1 MTLVETLIG
10 VLIFA
15 FVTAGVYT
23 MYTTMQNTMSRGEL
37 MSDLQQN
44 ARIGLAQM
52 VQEIRMAGYDPSGVI
67 PLISTTTPPRSAIR
81 SAMPGCFSF
90 VADWQGDGT
99 ADQITY
105 TVGTSNTCVSQCLQ
119 RRVDNWNSGSMLFSS
134 SSGFQPLAGGTL
146 VNVST
151 FTAVSVLTFT
161 YYDSNNQVLDPSTVP
176 ASTRQCPPASS
187 AGASVQQLTFDQMR
201 NIRRVAITL
210 KVQGSR
216 PSLFPEF
223 FTLTSDVRLR
233 NF

>member
-23 MYTTMQNTMSRGEL
+23 MYTTMQNTMNRGEL

-44 ARIGLAQM
+44 ARVGLAQM

-105 TVGTSNTCVSQCLQ
+105 TVGTSATCVSQCLQ
-119 RRVDNWNSGSMLFSS
+119 RKVDSWDSHNNVFSGGS
-134 SSGFQPLAGGTL
+134 FQPLAGGTL
-146 VNVST
+146 VNVSN

-176 ASTRQCPPASS
+176 PSTRQCPPAPS

-201 NIRRVAITL
+201 QVRRVGITL

-216 PSLFPEF
+216 PGIFSEF
-223 FTLTSDVRLR
+223 FTLASDVRIR
-233 NF
+233 NL